1 MVIKNIDGLLTLI
14 KNSYE
19 TLAPAQKSVARY
31 IVESYQN
38 IPFLS
43 VTAMAREIGVS
54 DTTIIKYCMQLG
66 FSGYGDFKRQ
76 VTNAVQVN
84 ADWHSRF
91 EAHLDSV
98 GTKSAYSTYETEV
111 KNLQG
116 TFSNP
121 INQQN
126 YEALLDALDR
136 AETIYI
142 MGFRSSSVLARF
154 MSLSL
159 GQIGYRTQLLA
170 PEACDLY
177 ELSMRMTPKDLLIS
191 FSISRYSSDAVLIAQ
206 NADMSGVPHVA
217 FADTMLS
224 PVAAKADLT
233 MVCEVDSCNN
243 VPSLTGAVGLIS
255 LVLTGCGQ
263 RHREK
268 AQEHMKRVEG
278 FLSENHLLY
287 TPDGQC

>member
-1 MVIKNIDGLLTLI
+1 M
-14 KNSYE
+14 
-19 TLAPAQKSVARY
+19 ARY

-126 YEALLDALDR
+126 YEVLLDALTAQRRFTSWAFLLIRTRPVYEPFSWPDR
-136 AETIYI
+136 ISHATPCA
-142 MGFRSSSVLARF
+142 G
-154 MSLSL
+154 
-159 GQIGYRTQLLA
+159 
-170 PEACDLY
+170 
-177 ELSMRMTPKDLLIS
+177 SMR
-191 FSISRYSSDAVLIAQ
+191 
-206 NADMSGVPHVA
+206 
-217 FADTMLS
+217 
-224 PVAAKADLT
+224 
-233 MVCEVDSCNN
+233 
-243 VPSLTGAVGLIS
+243 SL
-255 LVLTGCGQ
+255 
-263 RHREK
+263 
-268 AQEHMKRVEG
+268 
-278 FLSENHLLY
+278 
-287 TPDGQC
+287 

>member
-1 MVIKNIDGLLTLI
+1 MSSSAELTLCQETTLTPEDVKKLADYTMSPEEIGAKPASGSFKTEGMLIVPCSMKTIAGIHSGYADNLILRAADVTI
-14 KNSYE
+14 KE
-19 TLAPAQKSVARY
+19 QRTLVLA
-31 IVESYQN
+31 
-38 IPFLS
+38 
-43 VTAMAREIGVS
+43 ARE
-54 DTTIIKYCMQLG
+54 TPL
-66 FSGYGDFKRQ
+66 SGI
-76 VTNAVQVN
+76 
-84 ADWHSRF
+84 
-91 EAHLDSV
+91 HLR
-98 GTKSAYSTYETEV
+98 
-111 KNLQG
+111 N
-116 TFSNP
+116 
-121 INQQN
+121 
-126 YEALLDALDR
+126 
-136 AETIYI
+136 
-142 MGFRSSSVLARF
+142 
-154 MSLSL
+154 
-159 GQIGYRTQLLA
+159 
-170 PEACDLY
+170 LY

-191 FSISRYSSDAVLIAQ
+191 FSFSRYSSDAVLIAQ

>member
-91 EAHLDSV
+91 KAHLDSV
-98 GTKSAYSTYETEV
+98 GTKSDYSTYETEV
-111 KNLQG
+111 KNMQ
-116 TFSNP
+116 
-121 INQQN
+121 
-126 YEALLDALDR
+126 
-136 AETIYI
+136 
-142 MGFRSSSVLARF
+142 
-154 MSLSL
+154 
-159 GQIGYRTQLLA
+159 
-170 PEACDLY
+170 
-177 ELSMRMTPKDLLIS
+177 
-191 FSISRYSSDAVLIAQ
+191 
-206 NADMSGVPHVA
+206 
-217 FADTMLS
+217 
-224 PVAAKADLT
+224 
-233 MVCEVDSCNN
+233 
-243 VPSLTGAVGLIS
+243 
-255 LVLTGCGQ
+255 
-263 RHREK
+263 
-268 AQEHMKRVEG
+268 
-278 FLSENHLLY
+278 
-287 TPDGQC
+287 